1 MGRSILV
8 AGKAGRVAYIVRCI
22 VNGTSRGK
30 SDGCDQS
37 EAERQGHENCACAAC
52 VAQLRLYEDC
62 HKSFSLPSHPTVGLH
77 CAWQVSWLAG
87 RDDLPAFLTS
97 WDVSGQF
104 SSRSPLTVAGA
115 ALALDLH
122 SGLILTRFS
131 IQFLHFVRLEHQA
144 VSLDIAALEN
154 AISVA
159 GNRFGFKPR
168 QGAGIV
174 LGGSP
179 FPDFSGSGSRGDHRQ
194 RRTLPEAI
202 NKRKVSKIP
211 FYARS

>member
-1 MGRSILV
+1 M
-8 AGKAGRVAYIVRCI
+8 
-22 VNGTSRGK
+22 NGASRGK

-52 VAQLRLYEDC
+52 VAQLRLYEGC

-87 RDDLPAFLTS
+87 RDDLLAFPTS

-144 VSLDIAALEN
+144 VSLDIAALDN

-168 QGAGIV
+168 QGGGIV
-174 LGGSP
+174 LSGSS
-179 FPDFSGSGSRGDHRQ
+179 FPGFAGSGSRGDHRQ
-194 RRTLPEAI
+194 LRTIPDAT
-202 NKRKVSKIP
+202 NQRKAPKVPS
-211 FYARS
+211 YAPSE